1 MKKYLIGLV
10 CLMLLC
16 VPTLSVAAE
25 FTHTVFAEYGTTT
38 TCPYCPPTSADL
50 YSIYQSDD
58 YPFYYVSLV
67 ADKNK
72 VAGQHLYKYKTVAV
86 PVVYFDGGDVNQVG
100 DSGEAVY
107 RGIIEDMGARAVK
120 KNIDMSTEVTW
131 EGSAKVKVSVTV
143 KSQGFYIGILRSY
156 VTEIVSRWFDID
168 SNPYH
173 YAFLDFA
180 INRPVILLPGVQ
192 RTFTKTFDGA
202 ATHGDQTFEDI
213 TQDNIMV
220 ISTISHWM
228 PQKRTGYDDKTYYA
242 FIVDQTSA
250 DSAI

>member
-1 MKKYLIGLV
+1 MKKYLVGFV
-10 CLMLLC
+10 CLMLICL
-16 VPTLSVAAE
+16 PTLSAAAE

-50 YSIYQSDD
+50 YSIYQSED

-67 ADKNK
+67 ANKNK
-72 VAGQHLYKYKTVAV
+72 LAGQRLYKYKAVAV

-100 DSGEAVY
+100 DSGETVY
-107 RGIIEDMGARAVK
+107 RNIIETMGARTVK
-120 KNIDMSTEVTW
+120 QKIDMTTAVTW
-131 EGSAKVKVSVTV
+131 LGSAKVKVSVTL
-143 KSQGFYIGILRSY
+143 KSQGLYIGILRSY
-156 VTEIVSRWFDID
+156 VTEIVSRWLDAD
-168 SNPYH
+168 GYPYH
-173 YAFLDFA
+173 FAFLDFA
-180 INRPVILLPGVQ
+180 INRPVILLPGIQ
-192 RTFTKTFDGA
+192 RTFTKIFDGA

-220 ISTISHWM
+220 ISTISYWM

-250 DSAI
+250 DTAQ